1 MRSLKT
7 YQLIRRR
14 RHGYHNG
21 GGETRRSLSAWVVIP
36 FSLIILA
43 LSGFLI
49 WVGEIY
55 TTFTADLPSIE
66 RIEVWLDAE
75 KGQLL
80 EPTRFYD
87 RTGKT
92 LISSLENVG
101 IQRRFLSIDPS
112 QKNHFSPQLVRAWVA
127 MQQPDLWIS
136 NGVSSGDYL
145 DSRPVTIAE
154 KLVSTLLMEN
164 EAAGPRKAIRMRL
177 LAAQMTKKYGTGN
190 VLEWYLNS
198 ANFGHLA
205 YGAESAAQLYFGKS
219 ASDLNLMESALLVA
233 ISESPAL
240 NPIDSP
246 ANIEELQKAALNR
259 LLLGGV
265 ISSDEYIKYLT
276 EKPEFSPHENQN
288 DQDTASF
295 INLVTDQLAKKIGRE
310 RLERGG
316 LKVITSLD
324 RSLQSQLTCTL
335 RAQLDRLANLPL
347 QGTEQE
353 ECDAKKLLPSINSTS
368 GSGRVGLNS
377 SGLIYDPRNGEVLAM
392 TGDLLLDGT
401 TNPMIGHPPGS
412 LLSPFVAAAAFARGY
427 SPASMVW
434 DIPGEIGTE
443 GESKLNPDGKYH
455 GPVSLRAVITN
466 DYLIPIVK
474 IFDEVGGQN
483 LQQLWTPFGLGR
495 VVAGIPESD
504 ILFGGGLVTPLQVT
518 QAFGVFAAGGTIN
531 GVDAGDAAALQPNI
545 ILGVED
551 SNGSPIPE
559 IPAEKSLS
567 VLSEPL
573 TFLVNHVLSDES
585 SRQVSMGSSNPLEIG
600 RPAGGKAGQTE
611 NKDGLWSVGYT
622 PQRVVSIWL
631 GQGEDAGNPPLD
643 LRMATGI
650 SHALLQFATRNL
662 PVEDWK
668 IPSGVTEMDVC
679 DPSGELPTKNC
690 PNILKEVF
698 LLGNEPTSTDPLF
711 KRISMNRET
720 GRLATVFTPPE
731 LIAEKMYMV
740 VPSQYRE
747 WAEKAG
753 FPTAPTEYDTIQASP
768 NNPWVKIS
776 SPEIFAY
783 IRGKNQ
789 IMGTAKIDNFNDYRL
804 EVGQGLNPE
813 KWIQIGGENTPVDS
827 GPLGF
832 WDTTGRDGLYAIR
845 LIVIDKD
852 QQFETSV
859 IQVTVD
865 NTPPT
870 IKVPY
875 PQEEMVI
882 ESNGSNT
889 VTLRAEVS
897 DAIGISR
904 VEWWLD
910 NERIGVRY
918 QEPFVYSWIATPG
931 NHSLL
936 VRAFDLA
943 GNMGE
948 SEQVKF
954 SVR

>member
-14 RHGYHNG
+14 RHGYHSS
-21 GGETRRSLSAWVVIP
+21 GGETRRSLSGWVIIP
-36 FSLIILA
+36 LSLIILA
-43 LSGFLI
+43 LSGILI

-55 TTFTADLPSIE
+55 STFSADLPTID
-66 RIEVWLDAE
+66 RIGVWLDAE
-75 KGQLL
+75 DGQLL

-92 LISSLENVG
+92 LISNLENDG

-127 MQQPDLWIS
+127 MQQPDLWTS

-145 DSRPVTIAE
+145 ESQPGTIAE

-164 EAAGPRKAIRMRL
+164 EAEGPRKAIRMRL
-177 LAAQMTKKYGTGN
+177 LAAQTTRKYGTGK

-219 ASDLNLMESALLVA
+219 ASDLDLMESALLVA

-240 NPIDSP
+240 NPIDTP

-265 ISSDEYIKYLT
+265 ISSDEYIQYLT
-276 EKPEFSPHENQN
+276 EKPGFSSHENQN
-288 DQDTASF
+288 EQDTASF
-295 INLVTDQLAKKIGRE
+295 INLVTGQLAKKIGRE

-324 RSLQSQLTCTL
+324 LSLQSELTCTL
-335 RAQLDRLANLPL
+335 RAQLGRIANYPL
-347 QGTEQE
+347 VGTETE
-353 ECDAKKLLPSINSTS
+353 ECDAKKLLPSINSST

-377 SGLIYDPRNGEVLAM
+377 SGVIYDPSTGEVLAM
-392 TGDLLLDGT
+392 TGDMRTDGT
-401 TNPMIGHPPGS
+401 TNPMVGHSPGS
-412 LLSPFVAAAAFARGY
+412 LLSPFVVAAAFARGY
-427 SPASMVW
+427 SPSSMVW
-434 DIPGEIGTE
+434 DIPGEAGTE
-443 GESKLNPDGKYH
+443 GESNLNPDGNYH
-455 GPVSLRAVITN
+455 GPVSLRTAISN
-466 DYLIPIVK
+466 DYLIPIAK
-474 IFDEVGGQN
+474 IFDEIGGQN
-483 LQQLWTPFGLGR
+483 LQQLWIPFGLGR
-495 VVAGIPESD
+495 VVAGIPERN

-518 QAFGVFAAGGTIN
+518 QAFGVLASGGIVN
-531 GVDAGDAAALQPNI
+531 GVDAGDAAAIQPDL

-551 SNGSPIPE
+551 SNGSPIVE

-567 VLSEPL
+567 LLSEPL
-573 TFLVNHVLSDES
+573 TFLINHVLSDES
-585 SRQVSMGSSNPLEIG
+585 SRKISMGSSNPLEIG

-631 GQGEDAGNPPLD
+631 GQGEATGNAPLD

-650 SHALLQFATRNL
+650 SHALLQYATRNL
-662 PVEDWK
+662 PAEDWK
-668 IPSGVTEMDVC
+668 IPSGVTEVDVC

-698 LLGNEPTSTDPLF
+698 LTGNEPTSTDPLF
-711 KRISMNRET
+711 KRISVNRET

-731 LIAEKMYMV
+731 LIVEKMYMV
-740 VPSQYRE
+740 VPTQFRE

-753 FPTAPTEYDTIQASP
+753 FPTAPTDYDTIQALP
-768 NNPWVKIS
+768 NNPGVKIT

-783 IRGKNQ
+783 IRGKTQ
-789 IMGTAKIDNFNDYRL
+789 VLGTAKIDDFNDYRL

-813 KWIQIGGENTPVDS
+813 KWIQISGGSTPVEN
-827 GPLGF
+827 GLLGF
-832 WDTTGRDGLYAIR
+832 WDTTSRDGLYAIR

-852 QQFETSV
+852 QQFDTSV
-859 IQVTVD
+859 IQVAVD
-865 NTPPT
+865 NTPPAV
-870 IKVPY
+870 KVPY

-882 ESNGSNT
+882 ESNGSDA

-897 DAIGISR
+897 DSIGISR

-910 NERIGVRY
+910 NERVGVRY
-918 QEPFVYSWIATPG
+918 QEPFVYPWIAIPG
-931 NHSLL
+931 DHNLL

-948 SEQVKF
+948 SEPVKF

>member
-1 MRSLKT
+1 VRSLKT

-14 RHGYHNG
+14 RRGNRSG
-21 GGETRRSLSAWVVIP
+21 GGETHRSLSGWIVIP
-36 FSLIILA
+36 FSLFILV
-43 LSGFLI
+43 LSGILI

-55 TTFTADLPSIE
+55 SSLSADLPSID
-66 RIEVWLDAE
+66 RIGVWLDAE
-75 KGQLL
+75 DGQLL

-92 LISSLENVG
+92 PISSLENDG
-101 IQRRFLSIDPS
+101 IQRRFLFIDPS

-127 MQQPDLWIS
+127 MQQPDFWTS
-136 NGVSSGDYL
+136 NGVSSGDYF
-145 DSRPVTIAE
+145 DSQPGTIAE
-154 KLVSTLLMEN
+154 KLVSRLLMEN
-164 EAAGPRKAIRMRL
+164 EAEGPRKAIRMRL
-177 LAAQMTKKYGTGN
+177 LAAQITRKYGTGK

-205 YGAESAAQLYFGKS
+205 YSAESAAQLYFGKS

-240 NPIDSP
+240 NPIDTP
-246 ANIEELQKAALNR
+246 ANIEELQKEALNR

-276 EKPEFSPHENQN
+276 EKPEFSSHENQN

-295 INLVTDQLAKKIGRE
+295 INLVTGQLARKIGRE

-324 RSLQSQLTCTL
+324 LSLQTELICTL
-335 RAQLDRLANLPL
+335 RAQLGRIAIHPL
-347 QGTEQE
+347 ESTEPEQ
-353 ECDAKKLLPSINSTS
+353 CDAKKLLPSINSTT
-368 GSGRVGLNS
+368 GSGHEGLNS
-377 SGLIYDPRNGEVLAM
+377 SGVIYDPQNGEVLAM
-392 TGDLLLDGT
+392 TGDLQPDGT
-401 TNPMIGHPPGS
+401 TNPMVGHSPGS

-434 DIPGEIGTE
+434 DIPGEVGTE
-443 GESKLNPDGKYH
+443 DEPKLNPDGIYH
-455 GPVSLRAVITN
+455 GPVSLRTGITN
-466 DYLIPIVK
+466 DFLIPIVR
-474 IFDEVGGQN
+474 IFDEIGGQN
-483 LQQLWTPFGLGR
+483 LQQLWTPFGLGQ
-495 VVAGIPESD
+495 VVAGIPESN
-504 ILFGGGLVTPLQVT
+504 ILFGGGLVTPLQVA

-531 GVDAGDAAALQPNI
+531 GVDAGNAAALQPDL

-585 SRQVSMGSSNPLEIG
+585 SRQVTMGSSNPLEIG

-622 PQRVVSIWL
+622 PQRVASIWL
-631 GQGEDAGNPPLD
+631 GQGKDTGNAPLD
-643 LRMATGI
+643 LKMATGM
-650 SHALLQFATRNL
+650 SHALLQYATRNL

-668 IPSGVTEMDVC
+668 IPSGVIEVDVC

-698 LLGNEPTSTDPLF
+698 LTGNEPTSTDPLF
-711 KRISMNRET
+711 KRISVNRET

-731 LIAEKMYMV
+731 LIVEKMYMV
-740 VPSQYRE
+740 VSTQYRE

-753 FPTAPTEYDTIQASP
+753 FPTPPTEYDTIQAP
-768 NNPWVKIS
+768 QNNPGVKIS

-783 IRGKNQ
+783 IRGETHVL
-789 IMGTAKIDNFNDYRL
+789 GTAKIADFNEYRL
-804 EVGQGLNPE
+804 EVGQGLNPNQ
-813 KWIQIGGENTPVDS
+813 WIQIGGENTPVDS
-827 GPLGF
+827 GPLGV

-845 LIVIDKD
+845 LIVIDKG
-852 QQFETSV
+852 QQFETTV
-859 IQVTVD
+859 IQVAVD
-865 NTPPT
+865 NTPPLV
-870 IKVPY
+870 KVPY

-882 ESNGSNT
+882 ESNGSDA

-897 DAIGISR
+897 DTIGTSR

-918 QEPFVYSWIATPG
+918 QEPFVYPWIATPG

-948 SEQVKF
+948 SEPVKF